1 MSDLSKERSQS
12 PVAELASR
20 ARVASRALAKLSN
33 QSRNELLMAVAKA
46 IEDGSRKILEANERD
61 CHVAEPAVS
70 VGTMSSAML
79 ARLRVSLRGVEEMA
93 TRIRDVARLPD
104 PLGRRLATTELDDGL
119 VLYKES
125 CPLGVIGIVFESRPD
140 VVPQVASLSLKSG
153 NAILLKGGA
162 EAAHTNHALVVIW
175 RECLASFPYA
185 PLDSIH
191 LLQTRADVMGL
202 LTLDRDVDLIIPRG
216 SRELVQFVVQ
226 NSRIPVLGHGEGIC
240 HVYVDRAADIEK
252 ALRITLDSKVQYP
265 AACNAAETL
274 LVHQDVAKE
283 FLPTAFSKLRD
294 AGVEVRGCSRT
305 IALLARPEV
314 IPASEDDWA
323 TEYSDLI
330 LSVKIVADADE
341 AITHIHRYGSGHTET
356 IVTEDRETARKFL
369 DDVDAAGVYH
379 NASTRFADGFRYGL
393 GAELGIS
400 TNKLHARG
408 PVGLEG
414 LTTYKYKLLGD
425 GHIVAEYSSGAR
437 LFKHRPL
444 G

>member
-1 MSDLSKERSQS
+1 MTYLSKERAETA
-12 PVAELASR
+12 VAEQASR

-33 QSRNELLMAVAKA
+33 QSRNELLMAVANA

-61 CHVAEPAVS
+61 CHVAAPAVS

-79 ARLRVSLRGVEEMA
+79 ARLRVSPLGVEEMA
-93 TRIRDVARLPD
+93 MRVRDVARLPD

-162 EAAHTNHALVVIW
+162 EATHTNQTLVTIW
-175 RECLASFPYA
+175 RECLAAFPYA

-191 LLQTRADVMGL
+191 LLQTRADVMEL

-274 LVHQDVAKE
+274 LIHQEIAPE
-283 FLPTAFSKLRD
+283 FLPKAFSKLRD

-330 LSVKIVADADE
+330 LSVKVVADADE

-356 IVTEDRETARKFL
+356 IVTEDRE
-369 DDVDAAGVYH
+369 
-379 NASTRFADGFRYGL
+379 
-393 GAELGIS
+393 
-400 TNKLHARG
+400 
-408 PVGLEG
+408 
-414 LTTYKYKLLGD
+414 
-425 GHIVAEYSSGAR
+425 VAT
-437 LFKHRPL
+437 
-444 G
+444 